1 MNPYLCF
8 CYSVP
13 RKLHHG
19 KVTPPYGLLDLV
31 EADFEGGAPC
41 AVAGGLVHADVG
53 AVRRAIKAHHHS
65 Y

>member
-1 MNPYLCF
+1 M
-8 CYSVP
+8 P
-13 RKLHHG
+13 RQRHLG
-19 KVTPPYGLLDLV
+19 TVAATTGLLDLV

-41 AVAGGLVHADVG
+41 AVAGGLVHTG